1 MIVNWNWLENRWN
14 GNNPALLA
22 NLFISPPVI
31 IGRESFVF
39 NIKNL
44 YFMKIVSTGATLFS
58 EQHYRKRQE
67 KRKKKFI
74 IWSSSVILTLA
85 ALVLF
90 SRLERFQIA
99 EVGAE
104 GARVITGDDISKNIL
119 DTLSGKYFWL
129 VPKSNAVLY
138 PRGAVKDNLMKE
150 FPRISSAEL
159 SLQSPKLLSV
169 SVIERDPYAL
179 YCSSE
184 SRRCFFLDKQG
195 FIFDEAPDFSGVVY
209 LVYSKEPSINEPKGR
224 EFLPPEEFSAIAG
237 FIEGVS
243 GLGFEPVSASI
254 GERDA
259 ELSMKNGSRLIFDR
273 TSDLVAL
280 LADLEAFLKN
290 PAVEKSRLR
299 ELDLRIKNK
308 IYWKVFGDN

>member
-1 MIVNWNWLENRWN
+1 MV
-14 GNNPALLA
+14 
-22 NLFISPPVI
+22 
-31 IGRESFVF
+31 
-39 NIKNL
+39 
-44 YFMKIVSTGATLFS
+44 KIVSTGATLFS

-74 IWSSSVILTLA
+74 IWSSLVVLALA

-104 GARVITGDDISKNIL
+104 GARVITGDDISRNIL
-119 DTLSGKYFWL
+119 GTLSGKYFWL
-129 VPKSNAVLY
+129 VPKSNAALY

-169 SVIERDPYAL
+169 SVVERDPYAL
-179 YCSSE
+179 YCSSGD
-184 SRRCFFLDKQG
+184 RKCFFLDKQG

-209 LVYSKEPSINEPKGR
+209 LVYSKEPSISEPKGR

-243 GLGFEPVSASI
+243 GLGFEPVSASV
-254 GERDA
+254 GERDV
-259 ELSMKNGSRLIFDR
+259 ELLMKNDSSLIFDR
-273 TSDLVAL
+273 TSDLPAL
-280 LADLEAFLKN
+280 LSDLEAFLKN

-308 IYWKVFGDN
+308 IYWKVFGNN